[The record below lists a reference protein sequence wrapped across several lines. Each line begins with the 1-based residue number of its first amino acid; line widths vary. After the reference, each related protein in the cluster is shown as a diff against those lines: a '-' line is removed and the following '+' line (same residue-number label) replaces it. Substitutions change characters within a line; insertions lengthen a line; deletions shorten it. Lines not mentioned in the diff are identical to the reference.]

1 MTAVNTPTVNRQVLW
16 DAVGDFFQAL
26 VGPDGSGKPFRTFYR
41 SAKAWAIVPPE
52 NCPSLN
58 LDPTTEIW
66 KVRQGLPPKLWMN
79 ALLRLYVVTNQDG
92 ADPLTVDA
100 NALLN
105 PLIDAVCNSIII
117 DDLTSEC
124 ATLGG
129 RVSHCAI
136 EGKLERFSGTLGTEA
151 VAVIPITIV
160 VSP

>member
-1 MTAVNTPTVNRQVLW
+1 VTGINTPGINRQVLW
-16 DAVGDFFQAL
+16 DKVAEFFQVL
-26 VGPDGSGKPFRTFYR
+26 VGPDGSGKPFRTFYK
-41 SAKAWAIVPPE
+41 SAKAWAVVPPE
-52 NCPSLN
+52 NCPSIN
-58 LDPTTEIW
+58 LDPINEIW
-66 KVRQGLPPKLWMN
+66 KVRQGLPPKIWAN
-79 ALLRLYVVTNQDG
+79 ALLRLYVITNQEGD
-92 ADPLTVDA
+92 DILTVDA

-117 DDLTSEC
+117 DDLASQC

-136 EGKLERFSGTLGTEA
+136 EGKLERFSGSLGNEA